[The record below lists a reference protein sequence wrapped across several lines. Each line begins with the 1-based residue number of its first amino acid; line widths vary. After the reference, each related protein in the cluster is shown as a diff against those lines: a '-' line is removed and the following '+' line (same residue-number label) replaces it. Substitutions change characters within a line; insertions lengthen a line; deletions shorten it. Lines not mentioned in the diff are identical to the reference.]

1 MPIYEYRCRSCRR
14 RVQVLTLR
22 ASEQPDAVC
31 DKCGSRE
38 LDRLMSR
45 FAVARSEESRLDALG
60 DPSQLSGLD
69 ENDPKSVA
77 RWMRKMGKELGDDV
91 GGPEFDAMV
100 DELEAGGDLTDD
112 AGDAGQDGDA
122 GGAADAGGGDDA
134 SDS

>member
-1 MPIYEYRCRSCRR
+1 MPIYEYRCRACRR

-22 ASEQPDAVC
+22 ASEQPDEVC

-69 ENDPKSVA
+69 ESDPRSVA
-77 RWMRKMGKELGDDV
+77 RWMRKMGKEIGDDV
-91 GGPEFDAMV
+91 GGEDFDQMV
-100 DELEAGGDLTDD
+100 DELESGGGADD
-112 AGDAGQDGDA
+112 ADDG
-122 GGAADAGGGDDA
+122 GGAATDGD
-134 SDS
+134 